1 MLRKRQ
7 QTPNLE
13 IGRLDNVTLKAI
25 VMYVHVT
32 YPAAQLPWPEPP
44 CAVHSLDVRHVPF
57 RNAVELKFENKFSA
71 TTATRNPGW
80 LHDFTYP
87 LERLLVVW
95 HGSLAKVTTEKREN
109 TEIQNEFIN
118 TSH

>member
-1 MLRKRQ
+1 MVDVPAVLRKRQ

-57 RNAVELKFENKFSA
+57 RNAVDLKLENKFSTKSWVA
-71 TTATRNPGW
+71 ARVHLPTGKAAGGLAWVVGEGNHGE
-80 LHDFTYP
+80 
-87 LERLLVVW
+87 ER
-95 HGSLAKVTTEKREN
+95 EY
-109 TEIQNEFIN
+109 
-118 TSH
+118 